1 MLNEIVQQRMSLA
14 GTTQAKLAEYIGTT
28 PSQMGLFLKGS
39 ASLNNE
45 ALDKCLKALDINIDI
60 YAQRYSKAVI
70 ASSKFRAKNIDIQ
83 QIADMSKAKMI
94 EITQMQELR
103 YLIDVD
109 SQEEFDMMI
118 KSQIVDIEATFPFF
132 KAMVMHLCQVGDKF
146 TPKSVEASYGKLAT
160 AITAGAAIIPMFGI
174 ATSIIASLSFLAY
187 QKYNKEGGFLAPLFG
202 LTEKLIK
209 K

>member
-1 MLNEIVQQRMSLA
+1 MLNEIVLQRMSLA
-14 GTTQAKLAEYIGTT
+14 GVTQAKLAEYIGAT

-39 ASLNNE
+39 ASLNNDSLE
-45 ALDKCLKALDINIDI
+45 KCLKALDINVDI
-60 YAQRYSKAVI
+60 YTQRYNKAVLV
-70 ASSKFRAKNIDIQ
+70 ASKLKAKNIDVDSIVS
-83 QIADMSKAKMI
+83 MSKPRMI
-94 EITQMQELR
+94 EITQMQELC

-109 SQEEFDMMI
+109 SQKEFDKMI
-118 KSQIVDIEATFPFF
+118 NSQIVDIEATYPFF
-132 KAMVMHLCQVGDKF
+132 KAMVMHLSQVGYKF
-146 TPKSVEASYGKLAT
+146 TPKSVEMSYGKLAAT
-160 AITAGAAIIPMFGI
+160 IMAGAAFVPMFGI